1 MAKILK
7 VNLPVITKK
16 TRRQTIIETLKEI
29 LKEVKQQQRPAQTFQ
44 YLIDVISQFEKFK
57 HDKEVLEIIE
67 EFNVWFE
74 SRKKGKP

>member
-1 MAKILK
+1 MA
-7 VNLPVITKK
+7 NLPVITKHS
-16 TRRQTIIETLKEI
+16 RRQTIIETLKEI

-67 EFNVWFE
+67 EFNVWF
-74 SRKKGKP
+74 SNRKKT